1 VSHQSEIAVA
11 QSPGLVRRALPYI
24 QFAVQLTFAAALLC
38 LLLWRVDLG
47 AVRDDL
53 RGATLWWLP
62 LAYGANLASDFFR
75 AVRWREF
82 FRPLQIVNVWFLWAV
97 AVLGVACNLAL
108 PMRAG
113 EFVRFQVLRKR
124 TGLKAQQVLA
134 TILSE
139 KLMDTVAFSAFLI
152 GGLLFFEE
160 ARFLWPLAVAYT
172 VALIAGVVAARW
184 LSSRSE
190 EEQGL
195 RPQLDGRVRQWI
207 WQQLLA
213 IGTGLGSFRNK
224 RSLLVICVASL
235 LAWLCEATM
244 YFACG
249 RALGID
255 VNPAVYLLVVVAATV
270 AVSVP
275 LTQGGLGVF
284 EVAITGLLV
293 AFGVDEAHAA
303 AFAIF
308 SHVMLAIPYFMTG
321 PLTAFGLRIAPSDL
335 LFFKSRAA
343 ETAEQ
348 PAA

>member
-1 VSHQSEIAVA
+1 MSHQSEIAVA
-11 QSPGLVRRALPYI
+11 QTPGLVRRALPYI
-24 QFAVQLTFAAALLC
+24 QFAVQLSLAGALLA
-38 LLLWRVDLG
+38 LLLWRVDL
-47 AVRDDL
+47 ASVRDDL
-53 RGATLWWLP
+53 KGATLWWLP
-62 LAYGANLASDFFR
+62 LAFAANLVSDFFR

-82 FRPLQIVNVWFLWAV
+82 FRPMQSVNVFFLWAV

-152 GGLLFFEE
+152 GGMMFFEE
-160 ARFLWPLAVAYT
+160 ARFLWPLAVVYS
-172 VALIAGVVAARW
+172 VALVAGVFAARW
-184 LSSRSE
+184 LSRRSE
-190 EEQGL
+190 REDAL
-195 RPQLDGRVRQWI
+195 RPQPDGRLRQWV
-207 WQQLLA
+207 WSQLTA
-213 IGTGLGSFRNK
+213 IGTGLRSFQSK
-224 RSLLVICVASL
+224 RSLLVVSLASVA
-235 LAWLCEATM
+235 AWLCEAAM
-244 YFACG
+244 YYACG
-249 RALGID
+249 EALGLD

-275 LTQGGLGVF
+275 LTQAGLGVF

-293 AFGVDEAHAA
+293 AFGVDEAQAA

-308 SHVMLAIPYFMTG
+308 SHVMLALPYFMTG

-335 LFFKSRAA
+335 LFFKSRPAQAA
-343 ETAEQ
+343 EGLA
-348 PAA
+348 